1 LKRNKNGCNSTIE
14 LRYLCKKL
22 RHIALSTEIVQLLK
36 KDIRVELREKATLN
50 GMLLYVVS
58 TVFVAYL
65 IFSSLEELSTWVAL
79 LWIVL
84 LFAST
89 NASINSFRKEAG
101 REFFYYYSLAQP
113 QAIILSK
120 MLFNALLQLVIT
132 GLTLLLFMLLLGNP
146 IENMS
151 LFYLVLFL
159 GSLGISTIL
168 SLSSAIASKTNNNA
182 TLTAILSFPIMLPT
196 LLTAIKASMLC
207 GLGFSW
213 DECQVYIITLALLNL
228 VVIALSYILF
238 PYLWRS

>member
-1 LKRNKNGCNSTIE
+1 LQKIRK
-14 LRYLCKKL
+14 
-22 RHIALSTEIVQLLK
+22 IALTKEIIQLLK
-36 KDIRVELREKATLN
+36 KDILVELRQKAALN
-50 GMLLYVVS
+50 GILLYVVS

-65 IFSSLEELSTWVAL
+65 IFASLEELSTWVAL

-101 REFFYYYSLAQP
+101 REFFYYYSIAKP

-120 MLFNALLQLVIT
+120 MLFNAILQTIIAA
-132 GLTLLLFMLLLGNP
+132 LTLLLFNLLLGNP
-146 IENMS
+146 MENNS

-168 SLSSAIASKTNNNA
+168 TLSSAIASKTNNNA

-207 GLGFSW
+207 GLGFAW
-213 DECQVYIITLALLNL
+213 EDCQVYIVTLGLLNI
-228 VVIALSYILF
+228 VIVMLSYLLF

>member
-1 LKRNKNGCNSTIE
+1 ME
-14 LRYLCKKL
+14 LR
-22 RHIALSTEIVQLLK
+22 Q
-36 KDIRVELREKATLN
+36 KAALN
-50 GMLLYVVS
+50 GILLYVIS

-65 IFSSLEELSTWVAL
+65 IFSRLEELSTWVAL

-101 REFFYYYSLAQP
+101 REFFYYYSIAKP

-120 MLFNALLQLVIT
+120 ILFNAILQFVIVA
-132 GLTLLLFMLLLGNP
+132 LTLLLFSVLLGNP
-146 IENMS
+146 VENMS
-151 LFYLVLFL
+151 LFSVVLFL

-168 SLSSAIASKTNNNA
+168 TLSSAIASKTKNNA

-213 DECQVYIITLALLNL
+213 EDCQVFIVTLGLLNI
-228 VVIALSYILF
+228 VIVMLSFILF

>member
-1 LKRNKNGCNSTIE
+1 M
-14 LRYLCKKL
+14 
-22 RHIALSTEIVQLLK
+22 K
-36 KDIRVELREKATLN
+36 KDITVELRQKAALN
-50 GMLLYVVS
+50 GILLYVIS

-65 IFSSLEELSTWVAL
+65 IFSRLEELSTWVAL

-101 REFFYYYSLAQP
+101 REFFYYYSIAKP

-120 MLFNALLQLVIT
+120 ILFNAILQFVIAA
-132 GLTLLLFMLLLGNP
+132 LTLLLFSVLLGNP
-146 IENMS
+146 VENMS
-151 LFYLVLFL
+151 LFSVVLFL

-168 SLSSAIASKTNNNA
+168 TLSSAIASKTKNNA

-213 DECQVYIITLALLNL
+213 EDCQVFIVTLGLLNI
-228 VVIALSYILF
+228 VIVMLSFILF

>member
-1 LKRNKNGCNSTIE
+1 
-14 LRYLCKKL
+14 
-22 RHIALSTEIVQLLK
+22 
-36 KDIRVELREKATLN
+36 
-50 GMLLYVVS
+50 MLYVVS

-113 QAIILSK
+113 QAIILAK
-120 MLFNALLQLVIT
+120 MLFNAILQFIIAA
-132 GLTLLLFMLLLGNP
+132 LTLLLFSLLLGNP
-146 IENMS
+146 VENMS
-151 LFYLVLFL
+151 LFYVVLFL
-159 GSLGISTIL
+159 GSLGISTVL

-213 DECQVYIITLALLNL
+213 EDCQVYIVTLGLLNI
-228 VVIALSYILF
+228 VIVMLSFILF

>member
-1 LKRNKNGCNSTIE
+1 M
-14 LRYLCKKL
+14 
-22 RHIALSTEIVQLLK
+22 K
-36 KDIRVELREKATLN
+36 KDITVELRQKAALN
-50 GMLLYVVS
+50 GILLYVIS

-65 IFSSLEELSTWVAL
+65 IFSRLEELSTWVAL

-101 REFFYYYSLAQP
+101 REFFYYYSIAKP

-120 MLFNALLQLVIT
+120 ILFNAILQFVIVA
-132 GLTLLLFMLLLGNP
+132 LTLLLFSVLLGNP
-146 IENMS
+146 VENMS
-151 LFYLVLFL
+151 LFSVVLFL

-168 SLSSAIASKTNNNA
+168 TLSSAIASKTKNNA

-213 DECQVYIITLALLNL
+213 EDCQVFIVTLGLLNI
-228 VVIALSYILF
+228 VIVMLSFILF